1 MRKLF
6 AIKVYAKFL
15 NVTKAALLVAAMV
28 PSLITSAFGTE

>member
-6 AIKVYAKFL
+6 AIEVYAKFF
-15 NVTKAALLVAAMV
+15 NVNMAALLVAAVV